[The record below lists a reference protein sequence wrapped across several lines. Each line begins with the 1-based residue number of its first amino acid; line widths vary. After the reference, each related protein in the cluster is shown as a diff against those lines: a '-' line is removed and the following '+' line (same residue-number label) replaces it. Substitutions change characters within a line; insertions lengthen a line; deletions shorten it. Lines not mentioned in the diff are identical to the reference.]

1 MLPTVNHMGVI
12 SDASDSI
19 VRLNGPQPTEEAYAD
34 ILLAFAWFNER
45 LFEGRLSAPLITFAR
60 KARMLGA
67 FCPHRFENRAGGS
80 AHEIILNPFYLA
92 HRDDYDSLST
102 LVHEMAHAWREDLAP
117 DAGGRSGRRS
127 GYHDE
132 IWAQHMEQLGL
143 IPSDTGLP
151 GGKRTGSRI
160 SHYAVAGGPFDVTAK
175 VLISNGFVIRWSDR
189 REGNAARAT
198 RDAASTPR
206 VQDRIKFT
214 CPGCELNAWAKPS
227 AQLKCGQC
235 DQSLN
240 PAEKKEST
248 A

>member
-1 MLPTVNHMGVI
+1 MLPTINDTQAHLE
-12 SDASDSI
+12 DSDSI

-67 FCPHRFENRAGGS
+67 FCPHRFESRAGGS

-92 HRDDYDSLST
+92 HRDDYDTLST

-117 DAGGRSGRRS
+117 DADSRSVRRS

-132 IWAQHMEQLGL
+132 IWAQHMEELGL

-160 SHYAVAGGPFDVTAK
+160 SHYAIAGGSFDIAAKALITA
-175 VLISNGFVIRWSDR
+175 GFVIRWRDR
-189 REGNAARAT
+189 RESQASRAT
-198 RDAASTPR
+198 REAASMAR

-227 AQLKCGQC
+227 ASLKCGRC

-240 PAEKKEST
+240 PAEKKECT